1 MVEITDAAR
10 DKIKEALDQNA
21 GKYLRIFVEGSGWGG
36 PRLGMALDEPE
47 ENEKTVEINGLNV
60 LIDDYVRPFTDG
72 TKLDYVKRPGGEGFI
87 MDSGSSCC

>member
-1 MVEITDAAR
+1 
-10 DKIKEALDQNA
+10 
-21 GKYLRIFVEGSGWGG
+21 
-36 PRLGMALDEPE
+36 MALDEPE